1 MFNFLK
7 IFDHTYTKSPG
18 QLNAVSLSVGL
29 LIGHMSA
36 VQQALEG
43 QAERMQCAQNVLKEA
58 GVMPPTS
65 PTSFVVHEA
74 GN

>member
-1 MFNFLK
+1 MCSILAQLK
-7 IFDHTYTKSPG
+7 LASTAVY
-18 QLNAVSLSVGL
+18 LNAVSLSVGL

-36 VQQALEG
+36 VQHALEG

-58 GVMPPTS
+58 GIVPPTS
-65 PTSFVVHEA
+65 PTSLVVQEA

>member
-1 MFNFLK
+1 MLAQLK
-7 IFDHTYTKSPG
+7 LGTNAVY
-18 QLNAVSLSVGL
+18 LNAVSLSVGL

-58 GVMPPTS
+58 GMMPPAS
-65 PTSFVVHEA
+65 PTSLVVHEA

>member
-1 MFNFLK
+1 MLAQLK
-7 IFDHTYTKSPG
+7 LGTNAVY
-18 QLNAVSLSVGL
+18 LNTVSLSIGL

-58 GVMPPTS
+58 GMPPAS
-65 PTSFVVHEA
+65 PTSLAVHEA

>member
-1 MFNFLK
+1 MLAQLK
-7 IFDHTYTKSPG
+7 LASTAVY
-18 QLNAVSLSVGL
+18 LNAVSLSVGL

-58 GVMPPTS
+58 GVMPPPTS